1 MVAVLH
7 ENKKW
12 WPKWPFGANESGV
25 LKVFSQHADCQ
36 NQNVHVNSEMS
47 ASHSSIQGALLC
59 VHHPQCALRFKK
71 KVETD
76 DTWNKKRT
84 LASIR
89 AQSHSL
95 KVVEQSA
102 WMRKCSQ
109 CVKNEQNSI
118 SKHLEL
124 RRYSHSSTPGPS
136 RLWWV
141 DENRTFS
148 VFRTL

>member
-7 ENKKW
+7 EKAKMMTEMAILCEWKW
-12 WPKWPFGANESGV
+12 STKSIFAARRLSESKCARK
-25 LKVFSQHADCQ
+25 LW
-36 NQNVHVNSEMS
+36 NVSV
-47 ASHSSIQGALLC
+47 AFVHSGCPAVCSPPAVC
-59 VHHPQCALRFKK
+59 VKK